1 MLLTFHLFATMTSDT
16 HPFISVE
23 VYANCGARIS
33 SHLVQ
38 RTLILLLQE
47 NVNRYYECYTVSDRR
62 ARLLQFQ
69 LLRYHKTNSLGFLK
83 CLFFF
88 PHWKLTYPARV
99 ILQHKNKF
107 QNYRNRSGNHS
118 YPTDIFIKF
127 GQQIIGIFSSEN
139 LYLVQQHRNIDN
151 NHFAF
156 CQHTMWNMD

>member
-1 MLLTFHLFATMTSDT
+1 MLLTLHLFATMTSDT

-83 CLFFF
+83 CFFF
-88 PHWKLTYPARV
+88 FFSPVKADIQQERSSSTKINSRITGIEVATTLIPPTYLLSLVSKL
-99 ILQHKNKF
+99 
-107 QNYRNRSGNHS
+107 
-118 YPTDIFIKF
+118 
-127 GQQIIGIFSSEN
+127 
-139 LYLVQQHRNIDN
+139 
-151 NHFAF
+151 
-156 CQHTMWNMD
+156 